1 MCHANDDILY
11 HWATHMQD
19 FLKKTYIYLC
29 TTKMNEVSILAKCQ
43 DFDEFLYDTCKFC
56 PLPAKYLVY

>member
-1 MCHANDDILY
+1 MHY
-11 HWATHMQD
+11 
-19 FLKKTYIYLC
+19 
-29 TTKMNEVSILAKCQ
+29 KMNEVSILAKHQ